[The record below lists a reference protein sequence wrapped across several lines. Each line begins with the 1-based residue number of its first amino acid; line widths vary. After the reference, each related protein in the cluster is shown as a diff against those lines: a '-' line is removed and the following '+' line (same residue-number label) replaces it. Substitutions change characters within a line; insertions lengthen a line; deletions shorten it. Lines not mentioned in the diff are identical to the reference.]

1 MWPFGGASF
10 SPAKDIA
17 KLDGKVILVTGGNNG
32 IGKETILQLAKHSPR
47 KIFLASRSES
57 KGRDAIADIKSQ
69 ISSDVDIEYLSL
81 DLASFSSVKAAAN
94 QVLQQSDRLDILV
107 LNAGIAA
114 VPPGKTASGHD
125 IQFGTNH
132 IGHFLLTKLLLP
144 RLQETGRDSDV
155 RIIAVSSEVI
165 HNLVPDIDTILSTE
179 KLTATGPWARYAASK
194 AANAAFAA
202 ELARRY
208 PTLTAVSLHPGV
220 VKTDIWTPNPST
232 NFITRY
238 GPKLFGPLMF
248 DNTETGALTQLWAAA
263 GAKKEELVNGA
274 YYIPVGKLKK
284 TNWASDVGAGRR
296 IWEWTEKELSF
307 AGY

>member
-1 MWPFGGASF
+1 MWPFGGTSF
-10 SPAKDIA
+10 NPSKDIA
-17 KLDGKVILVTGGNNG
+17 NLNGKVILVTGGNNG
-32 IGKETILQLAKHSPR
+32 IGKETVLQLAKHNPR
-47 KIFLASRSES
+47 KIFLGSRSES
-57 KGRDAIADIKSQ
+57 KGRDAIESIKSKT
-69 ISSDVDIEYLSL
+69 SSDVDIQFLSL
-81 DLASFSSVKAAAN
+81 DLASLSSVKAAAN

-114 VPPGKTASGHD
+114 VPPGKTSSGHD

-144 RLQETGRDSDV
+144 RLQQTAKDSDV
-155 RIIAVSSEVI
+155 RIISVSSEVI
-165 HNLVPDIDTILSTE
+165 HNLAPDIDTILSTE

-194 AANAAFAA
+194 AANVAFTA

-238 GPKLFGPLMF
+238 GPKIFGPLMF
-248 DNTETGALTQLWAAA
+248 DTIETGALTQIWAAA
-263 GAKKEELVNGA
+263 GAKKGELVNGG
-274 YYIPVGKLKK
+274 YYIPVGKPKK
-284 TNWASDVGAGRR
+284 TNWASDVDAGRR
-296 IWEWTEKELSF
+296 IWEWTEKELSA